1 MQSSNILYLY
11 VTLISFK
18 MTENTFVVAGD
29 WEGEVAVIEL
39 EKRRKRLLWVSY
51 FILMDR
57 KYVFKFIY
65 KNPRINVITIEIKI
79 LTY

>member
-1 MQSSNILYLY
+1 M
-11 VTLISFK
+11 TLISFK
-18 MTENTFVVAGD
+18 MTENTVVAAGD
-29 WEGEVAVIEL
+29 WEGESAVTEL

-65 KNPRINVITIEIKI
+65 KNPRINVITDEIKI

>member
-29 WEGEVAVIEL
+29 WEGELAVIEL

>member
-1 MQSSNILYLY
+1 M
-11 VTLISFK
+11 TLISFK

-29 WEGEVAVIEL
+29 WEGELAVIEL
-39 EKRRKRLLWVSY
+39 ENRRKRLLWVSY

>member
-1 MQSSNILYLY
+1 
-11 VTLISFK
+11 

-29 WEGEVAVIEL
+29 WEGELAVIEL

-51 FILMDR
+51 FILTDR

>member
-1 MQSSNILYLY
+1 VQSSNILYLY

>member
-1 MQSSNILYLY
+1 VQSSNILYLY

-29 WEGEVAVIEL
+29 WEGELAVIEL

>member
-1 MQSSNILYLY
+1 
-11 VTLISFK
+11 

-29 WEGEVAVIEL
+29 WEGELTVIEL